1 MNRLLKP
8 LLLLP
13 VLALVACGFHL
24 RGSAALPTG
33 MERVHL
39 TVSGGGDL
47 QRKIARALLAS
58 NVTVEKDSGTGI
70 AELHVPV
77 QGFSIQV
84 LTVNGVAQ
92 VTEYAVHYHV
102 LFNAQDGTGKSIVPG
117 ESIDLQREYSY
128 NAGQPVGT
136 QAQVEAIQDSLVD
149 DMVQA
154 ILFRLQAV
162 RKHGEEAAVKAAGTA
177 APASAASTMNSSPQ
191 AIPSTTIP

>member
-58 NVTVEKDSGTGI
+58 NVTVEK
-70 AELHVPV
+70 
-77 QGFSIQV
+77 
-84 LTVNGVAQ
+84 
-92 VTEYAVHYHV
+92 
-102 LFNAQDGTGKSIVPG
+102 
-117 ESIDLQREYSY
+117 
-128 NAGQPVGT
+128 
-136 QAQVEAIQDSLVD
+136 
-149 DMVQA
+149 
-154 ILFRLQAV
+154 
-162 RKHGEEAAVKAAGTA
+162 TA
-177 APASAASTMNSSPQ
+177 ALAS
-191 AIPSTTIP
+191 PSCMFPFRTSRSRC